1 MAKTTSIRIGEDQV
15 VLDDDGHLADPQQ
28 WTREVACALADRD
41 GIELGPDHW
50 WLIEF
55 VRDYHHTYGTPPLM
69 RVVVSALRDK
79 RGDAAASSRDL
90 YRLFSDNPVRQACCY
105 AGLKK
110 PDWCL

>member
-1 MAKTTSIRIGEDQV
+1 MTSDASIKVGGQAV
-15 VLDDDGHLADPQQ
+15 ALDKHGHLVNPQQ
-28 WTREVACALADRD
+28 WKPEVARALAERD
-41 GIELGPDHW
+41 GIELGSDHW

-69 RVVVSALRDK
+69 RVLVAALRDK
-79 RGDAAASSRDL
+79 TGDSSASSREL